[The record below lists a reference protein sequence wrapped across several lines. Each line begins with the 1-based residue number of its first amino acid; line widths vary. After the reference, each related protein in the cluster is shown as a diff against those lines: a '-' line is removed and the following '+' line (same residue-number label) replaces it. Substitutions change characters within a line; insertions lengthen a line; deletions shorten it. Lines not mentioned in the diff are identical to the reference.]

1 MFYNKIDKIQKYFFY
16 FAIYVGY
23 IAAIFALLGVNK
35 FNHKYLDDLNYYFN
49 VYISIFLLLRFNP
62 FRRNVLF
69 SALDRDIA
77 FSAGW
82 FVFTN
87 TIVKQY
93 SNEILVFLNSFYIPS
108 ANNTLML

>member
-1 MFYNKIDKIQKYFFY
+1 MHSIDKIQEYFFY
-16 FAIYVGY
+16 FVIYVGY
-23 IAAIFALLGVNK
+23 VAAILALLGVSR
-35 FNHKYLDDLNYYFN
+35 FNHRYLDDLNYYFN

-62 FRRNVLF
+62 FRRRVVF
-69 SALDRDIA
+69 STLDRDIA

-93 SNEILVFLNSFYIPS
+93 SNEILAFIQYPS
-108 ANNTLML
+108 VL